1 MIFTDYIYYQLTNF
15 YKNFNNDGAEKG
27 YGVVMA
33 CGLPCLN
40 IIFLIIILDN
50 YFNTNLGPSN
60 KYSLILYC
68 LPLILLLGL
77 RYWKFTS
84 YEEIKEKA
92 QKFSKTTK
100 VIADILLIIYVIIS
114 LLGFI
119 FFSLYLGSLK
129 NTF

>member
-92 QKFSKTTK
+92 QKFSKTRRT
-100 VIADILLIIYVIIS
+100 IADILLIIYVIVSIPV
-114 LLGFI
+114 FI
-119 FFSLYLGSLK
+119 IFGIYLGSLK